1 MAAER
6 PLAHR
11 VVAEELAVAAVAELA
26 VLLVGGGG
34 GAGAALR
41 AAVLVLPEPLIRLAG
56 LRRVAAGA
64 VGELVPFARG
74 VPGEKGKE
82 VRVNPGA
89 QNHPALGVGA
99 PLDPTAQF
107 AGCINPIPCT
117 LHGCSACSLPRH
129 RHPKKGQRS
138 RRAEP
143 AVRGLRLLKDL
154 CPIPRVSLIKFLVAT
169 SRLARRLLW
178 VF

>member
-1 MAAER
+1 MLAENSCGPSSTPSHPPHADFTTPQHR
-6 PLAHR
+6 AEPEDRGWLRSSPLAHR

-41 AAVLVLPEPLIRLAG
+41 AAVLVLPEPLIRLAW

-82 VRVNPGA
+82 VRANPGA

-117 LHGCSACSLPRH
+117 LLLQWRSPALALHGEH
-129 RHPKKGQRS
+129 
-138 RRAEP
+138 
-143 AVRGLRLLKDL
+143 
-154 CPIPRVSLIKFLVAT
+154 
-169 SRLARRLLW
+169 
-178 VF
+178 